1 MINDV
6 WGKENFKKVIRIDLR
21 NDVEARKL
29 IKNYPNPEKIMEYL
43 SLRFGT
49 EINKDTLLFFDEIQE
64 AIQILTAAK
73 YFSENHKEIPV
84 IMTGSLVRVKLAAL
98 EKNNNLT
105 IKLDP
110 EIEKENQDGHNNFL
124 LSIISCLNYG
134 NGRCLT
140 PDPEETE
147 YYVPVWL
154 GLYLFP
160 GSFAFAERVFTD
172 RVL

>member
-1 MINDV
+1 MDIRRKLEKDLNKWKVSPTRNPLLIYGARQVGKTYLINDV

-110 EIEKENQDGHNNFL
+110 E
-124 LSIISCLNYG
+124 
-134 NGRCLT
+134 
-140 PDPEETE
+140 
-147 YYVPVWL
+147 
-154 GLYLFP
+154 
-160 GSFAFAERVFTD
+160 
-172 RVL
+172 